1 MSVSVTTIGLIFMV
15 YTTSKS
21 KNEYMMFLTNTVKLL
36 QMKCVNGEGEGDE
49 IPRVRLLVHGL
60 KSEQII

>member
-1 MSVSVTTIGLIFMV
+1 MG